1 MKKYFC
7 FILFVLLYLISCTN
21 IAGVSQNLIDCTE
34 DFVDEDSVEEDKTD
48 DVPSAG
54 ELSANLTF
62 KNESP
67 YRIKIF
73 KESFRENELC
83 EINAGEAK
91 SVYETESLSDVVYY
105 ITYYIKLGNDFEI
118 PYFSN
123 DCFVILPFRKNRI
136 QTLKI
141 YSLDKIDI
149 HDCYMIIENESK
161 KEIIFKHGN
170 SELIP
175 LDNESEIIN
184 QSSIIMPD
192 GKGLYKI
199 SSVNFDAISKYSITT
214 INGAAFNLADKIL
227 SFIPGSVY
235 KIVLKDKS
243 NGELDCSLKALAS
256 FDKILIDGGLEETS
270 YITVS
275 YQTNFS
281 SKISPKKIQI
291 ATGLTSAQLP
301 VLFRNGYNFAGW
313 FLGNEKI
320 STGYTVM
327 NDISLSARWDYAYYT
342 ASTLNQINL
351 SNLDGQYRL
360 HIKGQITEVDLEII
374 AGKIRGA
381 NNSITLDL
389 SKVTGLSEIK
399 CNGISEYNSK
409 FSSCYYLKAIILPDT
424 LQKLGDYA
432 FTYCRYLEKI
442 EISEGTLT
450 VGDLAFYQCNNL
462 SSVNIP
468 KTVTTIGFGAFC
480 YCSKLNSIN
489 YRGTKAQWNSIE
501 KNNLLYNSYIKRVVC
516 SDGVIEL

>member
-1 MKKYFC
+1 M
-7 FILFVLLYLISCTN
+7 
-21 IAGVSQNLIDCTE
+21 
-34 DFVDEDSVEEDKTD
+34 
-48 DVPSAG
+48 
-54 ELSANLTF
+54 
-62 KNESP
+62 
-67 YRIKIF
+67 
-73 KESFRENELC
+73 
-83 EINAGEAK
+83 
-91 SVYETESLSDVVYY
+91 
-105 ITYYIKLGNDFEI
+105 
-118 PYFSN
+118 
-123 DCFVILPFRKNRI
+123 
-136 QTLKI
+136 
-141 YSLDKIDI
+141 
-149 HDCYMIIENESK
+149 
-161 KEIIFKHGN
+161 
-170 SELIP
+170 
-175 LDNESEIIN
+175 
-184 QSSIIMPD
+184 
-192 GKGLYKI
+192 
-199 SSVNFDAISKYSITT
+199 
-214 INGAAFNLADKIL
+214 
-227 SFIPGSVY
+227 
-235 KIVLKDKS
+235 
-243 NGELDCSLKALAS
+243 DCSLKALAS

-281 SKISPKKIQI
+281 SKISPKKIQR

-381 NNSITLDL
+381 NNNITLDL

-442 EISEGTLT
+442 EIPEGTLT